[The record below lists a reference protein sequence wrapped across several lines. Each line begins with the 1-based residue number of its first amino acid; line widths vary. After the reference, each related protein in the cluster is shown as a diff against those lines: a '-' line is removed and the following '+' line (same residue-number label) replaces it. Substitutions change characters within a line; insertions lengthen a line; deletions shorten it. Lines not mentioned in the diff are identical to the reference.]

1 MRKRPVTQLKT
12 AQAWERQPGESERA
26 YSAFKVWLEMEPT
39 SREFVSAYRQ
49 FSGNPSAKQ
58 ASGLFNSWVGQ
69 WNWQAR
75 ALEYDRWVFRQQKE
89 AELAATIAERAK
101 WAKRRAEV
109 ADEEWDLSQKLRT
122 KAREMLNFPLATQTI
137 TNERQGEDGRTVLQ
151 EITIEPSG
159 WRMRD
164 VATYLAMADKLMR
177 LATDQATERIE
188 TIDPVGQQE
197 DRLREARLV
206 LAESQQLFDQIDP
219 AKQAEQIAQAFGV
232 PLAELL
238 ASEMAAVTTSQQVN

>member
-1 MRKRPVTQLKT
+1 MPKKRKVEQLRT

-26 YSAFKVWLEMEPT
+26 YSAFKVWLEMEPA
-39 SREFVSAYRQ
+39 SREFVQAYRH
-49 FSGNPSAKQ
+49 FSSNPSAKQ

-109 ADEEWDLSQKLRT
+109 ADEEWDLSLSLRK
-122 KAREMLNFPLATQTI
+122 KAREMLNFPLATQTV

-151 EITIEPSG
+151 EITIEPTG

-164 VATYLAMADKLMR
+164 VASYLAMADKLMR

-188 TIDPVGQQE
+188 TIDPASQQE

-219 AKQAEQIAQAFGV
+219 TKQAEQVAQAFGV

-238 ASEMAAVTTSQQVN
+238 ASQTMTTSEHVN

>member
-1 MRKRPVTQLKT
+1 MKERPKQSEEC
-12 AQAWERQPGESERA
+12 QAWERQPGESERA
-26 YSAFKVWLEMEPT
+26 YAAFKVWLEMGAT
-39 SREFVSAYRQ
+39 NREFVQAYRQ
-49 FSGNPSAKQ
+49 FTSKGSAKQ
-58 ASGLFNSWVGQ
+58 ASGFFNGWVKR

-109 ADEEWDLSQKLRT
+109 ADEEWDLSLSLRK
-122 KAREMLNFPLATQTI
+122 KAREMLNFPLATQTV

-151 EITIEPSG
+151 EITIEPTG

-164 VATYLAMADKLMR
+164 VASYLAMADKLMR

-188 TIDPVGQQE
+188 TIDPASQQE

-219 AKQAEQIAQAFGV
+219 TKQAEQVAQAFGV

-238 ASEMAAVTTSQQVN
+238 ASQTMTMTTSEQVN